1 MSKLPAKMGRGAS
14 TWLAAQAI
22 ANEIMKV
29 STNRDEPYVDRIKRE
44 FNLHDY
50 SQARALYDSDPSY
63 WEGLYGNDPLNSSH
77 HPAFPPSSLLPRVG
91 TERDP
96 RYNYLNPEPTNA
108 GAFGRFGT
116 GRQFSPGS
124 ASSSQPLYE
133 TQSFVAPPDSPWQA
147 SRSDGPPPRRLV
159 RVPVSGEEQNAFE
172 AGAPAVPFAPRGSM
186 PRPGPLASF
195 EERFPAS
202 APPAG
207 TPSDAMRPLSPFSGQ
222 PMRFLPPS
230 VFGFPEESEVPE
242 TNFDDWLAGR
252 IRPRPRQ

>member
-1 MSKLPAKMGRGAS
+1 MSQA
-14 TWLAAQAI
+14 AI
-22 ANEIMKV
+22 AGRMIATLIGLLSIPKA
-29 STNRDEPYVDRIKRE
+29 NRKEAYVDRIRRE
-44 FNLHDY
+44 FHLRDY
-50 SQARALYDSDPSY
+50 SQAQALYDSDPSY

-77 HPAFPPSSLLPRVG
+77 HPAFLPSSLLPRDG
-91 TERDP
+91 TARDP
-96 RYNYLNPEPTNA
+96 RYNYLNSEPTNA

-133 TQSFVAPPDSPWQA
+133 TQSFVAPPDSPSQA

-159 RVPVSGEEQNAFE
+159 RVPVSSEEQNAFD
-172 AGAPAVPFAPRGSM
+172 AGAPAVPFVPPGSM
-186 PRPGPLASF
+186 PAPSQRATF
-195 EERFPAS
+195 DERFPAS
-202 APPAG
+202 TLPAG

-230 VFGFPEESEVPE
+230 VFGFPDKSDVPE
-242 TNFDDWLAGR
+242 TDFDDWLAGL